1 VEPWVVAVFCLA
13 VGLGSYVQAVTGFA
27 LGFVVL
33 SIIALSHALDMRT
46 ITAVISL
53 LALLNVLVAL
63 RGQIGQIHR
72 RSWGLLCLGQVPA
85 IWVGVAW
92 LDTLAAE
99 HVRLLEAMLGAF
111 VVIGSLSMLM
121 RPQTRPE
128 PSRPVAWVAAGAA
141 GGLLGGLFSASGPV
155 MGWFAYRQPLLVAQI
170 RATLLAC
177 FAVTTTTRTLVVGL
191 NGGLTSAVW
200 LYVGVGVPLVLLGTW
215 AGLRWRPTT
224 QRGMRRV
231 AFTTLLAMGAWLL
244 VRAAVG
250 AG

>member
-1 VEPWVVAVFCLA
+1 
-13 VGLGSYVQAVTGFA
+13 
-27 LGFVVL
+27 
-33 SIIALSHALDMRT
+33 M
-46 ITAVISL
+46 
-53 LALLNVLVAL
+53 
-63 RGQIGQIHR
+63 
-72 RSWGLLCLGQVPA
+72 
-85 IWVGVAW
+85 
-92 LDTLAAE
+92 
-99 HVRLLEAMLGAF
+99 
-111 VVIGSLSMLM
+111 
-121 RPQTRPE
+121 
-128 PSRPVAWVAAGAA
+128 
-141 GGLLGGLFSASGPV
+141 
-155 MGWFAYRQPLLVAQI
+155 AQI